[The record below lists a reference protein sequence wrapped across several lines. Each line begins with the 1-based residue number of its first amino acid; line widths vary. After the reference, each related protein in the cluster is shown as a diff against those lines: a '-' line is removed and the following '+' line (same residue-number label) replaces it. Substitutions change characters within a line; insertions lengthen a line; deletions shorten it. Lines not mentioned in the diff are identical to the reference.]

1 MTKMIDIARDFSD
14 IPGGRFPSDGPF
26 NGEDFRDRLLA
37 PALKE
42 GLVEVV
48 MDNTEGFGSS
58 FLEEAFGGLVRRYNF
73 AASFLRDNLKLIAH
87 TAGARRYKR
96 MAEMFIEDALRVR
109 DEGAEAPG
117 ARHRPS

>member
-1 MTKMIDIARDFSD
+1 M
-14 IPGGRFPSDGPF
+14 
-26 NGEDFRDRLLA
+26 
-37 PALKE
+37 
-42 GLVEVV
+42 
-48 MDNTEGFGSS
+48 
-58 FLEEAFGGLVRRYNF
+58 RRYNF
-73 AASFLRDNLKLIAH
+73 AASFLHDNLKLIAH